1 MAQFHRA
8 ASAPKVVKAKT
19 NDAYQNKITS
29 QSTMAHVPFV
39 TGILII
45 FAEQETFKHNFLLLK
60 QLYEIGPRL
69 S

>member
-39 TGILII
+39 TGILISPG
-45 FAEQETFKHNFLLLK
+45 EQKIVQQLFLL
-60 QLYEIGPRL
+60 EH
-69 S
+69 